1 MEVIKEYQA
10 QGKIKH
16 VGFSSHGT
24 VDVIVSAIETGL
36 FDYVNLHYHFIG
48 SYVST
53 GTGPCGGN
61 LAALK
66 AAQKQDMGV
75 FIISPSDKGGAL
87 YEPPKTLYKACLPLT
102 PIAFNNLYLWS
113 SEIPIHT
120 LGQWSAC
127 HFNSLLNL
135 PPSPSTYHKQPN
147 PNTCRY
153 HNRNLPLTVNFLY
166 PIRNLNLTVTYST

>member
-1 MEVIKEYQA
+1 MEVVKEYQA
-10 QGKIKH
+10 QGKIKFI
-16 VGFSSHGT
+16 GFSSHGT

-75 FIISPSDKGGAL
+75 FIISPSDKGDGASFL
-87 YEPPKTLYKACLPLT
+87 CEPSHAMTHPLGQTLSTLTHSLNLNPLF
-102 PIAFNNLYLWS
+102 P
-113 SEIPIHT
+113 HT
-120 LGQWSAC
+120 LSLQTPFVLQAVLCTNPPRPFTRPVC
-127 HFNSLLNL
+127 H
-135 PPSPSTYHKQPN
+135 
-147 PNTCRY
+147 
-153 HNRNLPLTVNFLY
+153 
-166 PIRNLNLTVTYST
+166 